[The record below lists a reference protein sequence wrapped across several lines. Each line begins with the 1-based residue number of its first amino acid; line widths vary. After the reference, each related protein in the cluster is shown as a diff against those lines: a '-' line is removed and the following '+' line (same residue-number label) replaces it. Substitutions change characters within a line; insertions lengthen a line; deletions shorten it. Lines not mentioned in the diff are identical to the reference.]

1 MNLAD
6 TIQGEI
12 NRMCVT
18 QELSEFNTMYEHA
31 KPFYKMTTLNQ
42 ICNELKRHGYK
53 IVVIMWGSKKANQEY
68 NAQIAN
74 AKQEWLKRY
83 GFPYDDF
90 YLQPYGTLKN
100 QAINFIDGDKILVDD
115 NKRVCKKWIGKTID
129 ATNDI
134 LTELKKLYKED

>member
-1 MNLAD
+1 MDGTIVDLYGVNGWLAMLQNES
-6 TIQGEI
+6 TIPYI
-12 NRMCVT
+12 V
-18 QELSEFNTMYEHA
+18 A
-31 KPFYKMTTLNQ
+31 KPLYKMTTLNQ

-53 IVVIMWGSKKANQEY
+53 IVVITWGSKNASQEY

-74 AKQEWLKRY
+74 VKQEWLKRY

-100 QAINFIDGDKILVDD
+100 QAINLIDGDKILVDD
-115 NKRVCKKWIGKTID
+115 NERVRKKWIGETID